1 VHPANTWVLNGHP
14 LLRVLLM
21 DDFSGHLV
29 FSASQCALTVVNVW
43 CQSVPGLF
51 SSPNI

>member
-1 VHPANTWVLNGHP
+1 
-14 LLRVLLM
+14 LM

-29 FSASQCALTVVNVW
+29 FSALQCAMTVVNFW

-51 SSPNI
+51 SSPKI